1 MKNGADVN
9 ARDKNNRTPLML
21 ACESVNKEAIDS
33 IYEKYRDQ
41 AAKCYFKALKRLMKN
56 GADVNAHDEN
66 NDTPLMLACEGVNK
80 KAIED
85 SVYKNS
91 GHDVT
96 SSAYNYFDAVS
107 LLIDEGAD
115 VNLQDNSGYSALH
128 FAAGSTHKYGVAINV
143 YGFYVNII
151 TGDKC
156 PSRMVPSQHN
166 NMKVVNCLLQN
177 GANVDL
183 QDEDGQTALFH
194 ALRNKGIPFG
204 ILSSLVKN
212 GANLNTRRKYDK
224 CTPLM
229 SVTQSCG
236 IYEEQLVPVTWLVE
250 NGANVDLQ
258 DKDGLTAL
266 HYACKTD
273 NSCEVVSCLIKN
285 GANINACTGNK
296 VTPLMRAAKKGNS
309 DVVSLLIAHGANVD
323 LQDKDGDTAFHY
335 SACEE
340 DSLDKMPMEKTIL
353 KLLNA
358 GASCLCKNSHGLTPL
373 LATSNSSNRT
383 SVLFLIKRPEFTK
396 EQRIDALEL
405 LGASLSL
412 DHCYWGGFRYIK
424 HGMEERFTDPFNPI
438 LKQQMEPIEAYQ
450 NRKESQTLEELALVE
465 GDKKAMIME
474 SLVVKERILGRNNEK
489 LLKSIRCA
497 ANYFGCHQFSLCI
510 GLYRH
515 AMKIAQCC
523 NQSASRDLN
532 GITKVLESRLEN
544 SLPKEDPVFELLDQT
559 VLDHDYEL
567 QRTKEQDY
575 YLFCSLFRILR
586 MIGQKELGEKDKFS
600 NAAVLLKTI
609 CNLNPRDYEGNTL
622 LHEFIGYY
630 GHSGSSQL
638 CTAAVKL
645 LVNAGFNVNA
655 VNNNGDTALH
665 FMAATLGPWED
676 EQIQFITEILQLLF
690 NGGAHHDFVNN
701 DGKTPMDM
709 AETDEARMILSERRK
724 LELKCICARA
734 VKKFG
739 IPYLGVV
746 PKTLEKYISMH

>member
-1 MKNGADVN
+1 M
-9 ARDKNNRTPLML
+9 
-21 ACESVNKEAIDS
+21 
-33 IYEKYRDQ
+33 
-41 AAKCYFKALKRLMKN
+41 
-56 GADVNAHDEN
+56 
-66 NDTPLMLACEGVNK
+66 
-80 KAIED
+80 
-85 SVYKNS
+85 
-91 GHDVT
+91 
-96 SSAYNYFDAVS
+96 
-107 LLIDEGAD
+107 
-115 VNLQDNSGYSALH
+115 
-128 FAAGSTHKYGVAINV
+128 
-143 YGFYVNII
+143 
-151 TGDKC
+151 
-156 PSRMVPSQHN
+156 
-166 NMKVVNCLLQN
+166 
-177 GANVDL
+177 
-183 QDEDGQTALFH
+183 
-194 ALRNKGIPFG
+194 
-204 ILSSLVKN
+204 
-212 GANLNTRRKYDK
+212 
-224 CTPLM
+224 
-229 SVTQSCG
+229 
-236 IYEEQLVPVTWLVE
+236 
-250 NGANVDLQ
+250 
-258 DKDGLTAL
+258 
-266 HYACKTD
+266 
-273 NSCEVVSCLIKN
+273 IKN

-323 LQDKDGDTAFHY
+323 LKDKDGDTAFHY
-335 SACEE
+335 TACEE

-353 KLLNA
+353 KLLTA
-358 GASCLCKNSHGLTPL
+358 RASCLCKNSHGLTPL
-373 LATSNSSNRT
+373 LATSNSSKRT
-383 SVLFLIKRPEFTK
+383 SVLFFIKRPEFTK

-424 HGMEERFTDPFNPI
+424 HGMEERFTDPFNPS

-465 GDKKAMIME
+465 GDQKAMIME

-676 EQIQFITEILQLLF
+676 EHIQFITEILQLLF

-709 AETDEARMILSERRK
+709 AETDEACMILSERRK